1 MQGVTK
7 NKKTKKKSGEIIKAK
22 IEQRN
27 EPTKSNNI

>member
-1 MQGVTK
+1 MQGVTN
-7 NKKTKKKSGEIIKAK
+7 NKKTKKRGEIIKAK